1 MLVKQVAELV
11 NSSAKEFLGETA
23 VLNEDLSNVVDYGKE
38 LLSATDVDNYVKSL
52 VDHIGKVVFVNRKY
66 SGNTPSVLMDAWEF
80 GSVLEKITG
89 DLYDAEENDTWNLID
104 KTVYEQQ
111 TFYKPVATAKFF
123 NSKTTFE
130 IAVSITE
137 RQVKESFDSA
147 DQLNAFVSMIYNDVD
162 KSMTVRIDKL
172 IKSTIA
178 SMIGET
184 IKNGKATQ
192 KINLLAKYN
201 AQFGT
206 SLTVAKALTDAEFIR
221 YAVLQMR
228 LTINRMSELSRL
240 FNEGG
245 KARFT
250 SADYLNS
257 IMLNEFKEAAGV
269 YLYDAAGQYNTEN
282 LKLQKADTIPFWQ
295 GSGTDYGFDS
305 TSKID
310 IKLKDGSDFSQGGI
324 LAVAFDRDAV
334 AVCNTDRRV
343 TTAYNA
349 KAEFYNN
356 WFKFDCSYLADINEN
371 FVVFYIADGE

>member
-1 MLVKQVAELV
+1 
-11 NSSAKEFLGETA
+11 
-23 VLNEDLSNVVDYGKE
+23 
-38 LLSATDVDNYVKSL
+38 
-52 VDHIGKVVFVNRKY
+52 
-66 SGNTPSVLMDAWEF
+66 
-80 GSVLEKITG
+80 
-89 DLYDAEENDTWNLID
+89 
-104 KTVYEQQ
+104 
-111 TFYKPVATAKFF
+111 
-123 NSKTTFE
+123 
-130 IAVSITE
+130 
-137 RQVKESFDSA
+137 
-147 DQLNAFVSMIYNDVD
+147 MIYNDVD

-172 IKSTIA
+172 VKSTIA

-192 KINLLAKYN
+192 HINLLAKYN

-206 SLTVAKALTDAEFIR
+206 TLTAAKALTDAEFIR

-228 LTINRMSELSRL
+228 LTINRLSSLSRL
-240 FNEGG
+240 YNQGG

-250 SADYLNS
+250 STDYLKS

-282 LKLQKADTIPFWQ
+282 IRLQKAETVPFWQ

-310 IKLKDGSDFSQGGI
+310 IKLKDGTEFSQSGI
-324 LAVAFDRDAV
+324 LAVAFDRDAL

-356 WFKFDCSYLADINEN
+356 YFKFDCSYFADTNEN
-371 FVVFYIADGE
+371 FVVFYIAD

>member
-11 NSSAKEFLGETA
+11 NASAKEFLGETA
-23 VLNEDLSNVVDYGKE
+23 VLNEDLSNVVDYGAE
-38 LLSATDVDNYVKSL
+38 LFNNTDVDNYVKSL
-52 VDHIGKVVFVNRKY
+52 VDQIGKIIFVNRPY
-66 SGNTPSVLMDAWEF
+66 TGNTPSILMDSWEF
-80 GSVLEKITG
+80 GSVLEKISG
-89 DLYDAEENDTWNLID
+89 DLYDADVNESWELEDG
-104 KTVYEQQ
+104 KVYEQQ

-123 NSKTTFE
+123 NSKVTFE
-130 IAVSITE
+130 IACSITE
-137 RQVKESFDSA
+137 RQVKESFKSA

-192 KINLLAKYN
+192 HINLLAKYN

-206 SLTVAKALTDAEFIR
+206 TLTAAKALTDADFIR

-228 LTINRMSELSRL
+228 LTINRLSSLSRL
-240 FNEGG
+240 YNEGG

-250 SADYLNS
+250 STEYLKS

-282 LKLQKADTIPFWQ
+282 IRLQKAETVPFWQ

-310 IKLKDGSDFSQGGI
+310 IKLKDGTEFSQSGI
-324 LAVAFDRDAV
+324 LAVAFDRDAL

-356 WFKFDCSYLADINEN
+356 YFKFDCSYFADTNEN
-371 FVVFYIADGE
+371 FVVFYIAD